1 MSAKK
6 PEDQAN
12 KQTSSNKD
20 AEKEIKDFDPDGQNS
35 KRRDQRDSQE
45 AFTGDPEARKQS

>member
-1 MSAKK
+1 MSANR

-20 AEKEIKDFDPDGQNS
+20 AEKEIKDFDPDGENS
-35 KRRDQRDSQE
+35 KRRSQKDSQE
-45 AFTGDPEARKQS
+45 AFSGDPEAQKQN